1 MNKAITVLS
10 VLLVT
15 IILSSCGK
23 KEVVTHVP
31 PEVKIITSL
40 QKDIPIK
47 QEWVGQTF
55 GAEDVE
61 IRARVEGYIQRIHF
75 AEGTQVSK
83 GTLLYTIEAK
93 ELIQNVADAQGRL
106 TAAQTMLVQAES
118 DVKRYT
124 PLAES
129 GAVSQRTLEI
139 AIANYE
145 ARKGDV
151 ASALA
156 YLRLARINLGYSNIT
171 APISGIIG
179 ISNYKTGDYVGKIG
193 SGALN
198 TISNVDPIHV
208 RFSISE
214 QEYLGLVKMYMNND
228 KSNQQDRNESVLEM
242 ILADGSVF
250 QHTGKV
256 NVLQRQVDPSTGTLM
271 LEGSF
276 ANPDRIVRPGQFA
289 KIRTIIRTAKDAVI
303 VPEKCIFEI
312 QGQKQA
318 YVINGESKVEL
329 RILKTGEKFG
339 QFVIIESGIKANEKV
354 ISDGILKV
362 KPDITVKVLDVSSEL
377 DSILIKE
384 GLK

>member
-10 VLLVT
+10 IVLLMLVV
-15 IILSSCGK
+15 SSCGK
-23 KEVVTHVP
+23 KEVVTHTP

-61 IRARVEGYIQRIHF
+61 VRARVEGYITRIHF
-75 AEGTQVSK
+75 AEGTQVNK
-83 GTLLYTIEAK
+83 GALLYTIEAK

-106 TAAQTMLVQAES
+106 SSAQTMLVQAES

-145 ARKGDV
+145 ARKGEV

-156 YLRLARINLGYSNIT
+156 YLRLAKINLGYANVT

-179 ISNYKTGDYVGKIG
+179 LSNYKAGDYVGKIG

-198 TISNVDPIHV
+198 TISNVNPINV

-214 QEYLGLVKMYMNND
+214 QEYLGLVKMYMSSDKTGND
-228 KSNQQDRNESVLEM
+228 GKNESDLEM

-250 QHTGKV
+250 ENKGKV

-276 ANPDRIVRPGQFA
+276 ANPNRIIRPGQYA

-303 VPEKCIFEI
+303 IPEKCIFEI

-318 YVINGESKVEL
+318 YVINGENKVEL
-329 RILKTGEKFG
+329 RMLKTGEKFG
-339 QFVIIESGIKANEKV
+339 EFVIIESGIKPNEKV
-354 ISDGILKV
+354 IFDGILKV
-362 KPDITVKVLDVSSEL
+362 KPDIIVKVIDASSEL
-377 DSILIKE
+377 DAILTKE